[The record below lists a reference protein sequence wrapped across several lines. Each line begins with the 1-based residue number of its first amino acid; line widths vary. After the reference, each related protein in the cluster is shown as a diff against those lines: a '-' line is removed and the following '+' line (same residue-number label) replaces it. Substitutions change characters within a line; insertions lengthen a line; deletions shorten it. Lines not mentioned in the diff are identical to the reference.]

1 MKKLVIQTQYKENY
15 AAHNEDYVHGVSEAY
30 WKFKGGN
37 TYIVSDVEREQDA
50 VAFVMAAFCENN
62 VAWKEYPS
70 SNMTVDE
77 WLQTLEEDDKSYR
90 DFQKEM
96 ALNVSPHNGK
106 TVKVG
111 FSS

>member
-1 MKKLVIQTQYKENY
+1 MTFVVHTQVLENY
-15 AAHNEDYVHGVSEAY
+15 GAHAEDGKFSSGNAY

>member
-1 MKKLVIQTQYKENY
+1 MTFVVHTQVLENY
-15 AAHNEDYVHGVSEAY
+15 GSHEEDGKFSSGNAY

-50 VAFVMAAFCENN
+50 VAFVMAAFCENTLG
-62 VAWKEYPS
+62 WKEYPS
-70 SNMTVDE
+70 SNTNVDE
-77 WLQTLEEDDKSYR
+77 WLESMEDDDKDYR
-90 DFQKEM
+90 DFQKGM
-96 ALNVSPHNGK
+96 ALNVSPNTGK

>member
-1 MKKLVIQTQYKENY
+1 MTFVVHTQVLENY
-15 AAHNEDYVHGVSEAY
+15 GAHCEDGKFSSGNAY

>member
-1 MKKLVIQTQYKENY
+1 MTFVVHTQVLENY
-15 AAHNEDYVHGVSEAY
+15 GAHCEDGKFSSGNAY

-62 VAWKEYPS
+62 VGWKEYPS
-70 SNMTVDE
+70 SNTTVDE

-106 TVKVG
+106 TVKKG

>member
-1 MKKLVIQTQYKENY
+1 MTFVVHTQVLENY
-15 AAHNEDYVHGVSEAY
+15 GAHAEDGKFSSGNAY

-62 VAWKEYPS
+62 VARKEYPS
-70 SNMTVDE
+70 SNTTVDE